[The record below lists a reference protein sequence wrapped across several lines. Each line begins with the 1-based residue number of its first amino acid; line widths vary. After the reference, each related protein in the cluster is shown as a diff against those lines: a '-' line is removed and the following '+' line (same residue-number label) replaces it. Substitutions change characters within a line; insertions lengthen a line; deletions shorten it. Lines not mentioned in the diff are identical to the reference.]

1 MERSK
6 KKQQRDPKPQFL
18 VSAADIEDK
27 FQQAVAFHQAGQL
40 SQAEKICK
48 QILTY
53 NSQNAEVFH
62 FLGIIACQVGK
73 YPVAVDLI
81 TQAIEIDS
89 KQPPFYYSLANA
101 LREQGKLE
109 KATEAYQQVIQI
121 QPNHADAYNN
131 LGTVFINQDRIDD
144 AIEAYQQA
152 IRIQPNQGE
161 AYYNLGNAFHSQE
174 RMEEAIEAYQKAIQI
189 QPNQGEAYNNL
200 GIVFTNQGRID
211 DAIEAYQ
218 QAIRIQPNQGE
229 AYYNLGN
236 AFHSQ
241 ERMEEAIEAYQK
253 AIQIQPNR
261 VEAYNNLGVVL
272 IDQEKLEESV
282 QIYQKTL
289 EIQPNYADA
298 YNNLGN
304 ALREQGKLEESIR
317 IFQKATHLQPN
328 HAEAHNNLAMM
339 LLLKGNFE
347 NGWKQYEWR
356 CQCDNFPFEKRDF
369 PQPFWEG
376 TDLNDKSILVWTEQ
390 GIGDEIMFTS
400 ILPDLLNMNANIIVE
415 SDRRMVSLFQRSFPK
430 IQFIP
435 RQNPPNSQL
444 LNTTIDYQVPI
455 GSLGKWLRRDENSFI
470 LNRNTYLCAC
480 PKKTSR
486 KRKEYQELA
495 NGKILIGISWKST
508 GINQRHTYTKKKKST
523 PLEYW
528 QPLLAQRNCYF
539 INLQYGNVKQEL
551 NEFQKHTDLK
561 IYQDEEIDSLS
572 SLDDFAAQIS
582 ALDLVISTSNTT
594 VHLAGALGK
603 QVWTLLPHIP
613 DWRWTLEREDTL
625 WYPRM
630 RLFRQHR
637 IGDWSKAF
645 QQVKLALEQH
655 PTNKNT

>member
-1 MERSK
+1 MCVDAKTWRQNIRIKKILNMER
-6 KKQQRDPKPQFL
+6 KKQQRDFAPQFP
-18 VSAADIEDK
+18 VSAVDIDEK

-40 SQAEKICK
+40 AQAERMCK
-48 QILTY
+48 QILRY
-53 NSQNAEVFH
+53 NSQNAEAFH
-62 FLGIIACQVGK
+62 FLGIIACQTGK

-81 TQAIEIDS
+81 IHAIEIDS
-89 KQPPFYYSLANA
+89 KQSPFYYSLANA
-101 LREQGKLE
+101 LREQGKFME
-109 KATEAYQQVIQI
+109 AIEAYQQAIRI

-131 LGTVFINQDRIDD
+131 LGTIFINQNRIDD

-152 IRIQPNQGE
+152 IQIQPNQGE
-161 AYYNLGNAFHSQE
+161 AYYNLGNALHRQE
-174 RMEEAIEAYQKAIQI
+174 KLEE
-189 QPNQGEAYNNL
+189 
-200 GIVFTNQGRID
+200 
-211 DAIEAYQ
+211 AIEAYQ
-218 QAIRIQPNQGE
+218 QAIRIQPNY
-229 AYYNLGN
+229 AD
-236 AFHSQ
+236 
-241 ERMEEAIEAYQK
+241 
-253 AIQIQPNR
+253 
-261 VEAYNNLGVVL
+261 AYNNLGVVL
-272 IDQEKLEESV
+272 IDHEKLEESV

-317 IFQKATHLQPN
+317 IFQKAIYIQPN
-328 HAEAHNNLAMM
+328 YAEAHNNLAMT
-339 LLLKGNFE
+339 LLLKGDFK

-356 CQCDNFPFEKRDF
+356 RQCDNFPFEKRDF

-376 TDLNDKSILVWTEQ
+376 TDPKDKSILVWTEQ
-390 GIGDEIMFTS
+390 GIGDEIMFSS
-400 ILPDLLNMNANIIVE
+400 ILPDLLNRNANVIVE
-415 SDRRMVSLFQRSFPK
+415 SDTRMVSLFQRSFPK
-430 IQFIP
+430 IRFIP

-444 LNTTIDYQVPI
+444 LNTTVDYQTPI
-455 GSLGKWLRRDENSFI
+455 GSLGKWFRTDKNSFI
-470 LNRNTYLCAC
+470 LNRNTYLRAC
-480 PKKTSR
+480 PKKTSEIR
-486 KRKEYQELA
+486 KKYQELA
-495 NGKILIGISWKST
+495 KEKILIGISWKST
-508 GINQRHTYTKKKKST
+508 GINQRQTYSKKKKST
-523 PLEYW
+523 LLEHW
-528 QPLLAQRNCYF
+528 QPVLAQRNYYF

>member
-131 LGTVFINQDRIDD
+131 LGTVFINQD
-144 AIEAYQQA
+144 
-152 IRIQPNQGE
+152 
-161 AYYNLGNAFHSQE
+161 
-174 RMEEAIEAYQKAIQI
+174 
-189 QPNQGEAYNNL
+189 
-200 GIVFTNQGRID
+200 RID

>member
-131 LGTVFINQDRIDD
+131 LGTVFINQD
-144 AIEAYQQA
+144 
-152 IRIQPNQGE
+152 
-161 AYYNLGNAFHSQE
+161 
-174 RMEEAIEAYQKAIQI
+174 
-189 QPNQGEAYNNL
+189 
-200 GIVFTNQGRID
+200 RID

-455 GSLGKWLRRDENSFI
+455 GSLGKWLRIDENSFI

>member
-53 NSQNAEVFH
+53 NAQNAEVFH

-131 LGTVFINQDRIDD
+131 LGTMFINQD
-144 AIEAYQQA
+144 
-152 IRIQPNQGE
+152 
-161 AYYNLGNAFHSQE
+161 
-174 RMEEAIEAYQKAIQI
+174 
-189 QPNQGEAYNNL
+189 
-200 GIVFTNQGRID
+200 RID

-356 CQCDNFPFEKRDF
+356 CQCDNFPLEKRDF

-455 GSLGKWLRRDENSFI
+455 GSLGKWLRIDENSFI

-528 QPLLAQRNCYF
+528 QPLLAQRNCFF

-655 PTNKNT
+655 PTNKNTNVLI